1 MGKILIEIPMEINK
15 APKYI
20 FLLCIK
26 SSPFKHKKRIE
37 IVIWHKCKLSLKNLN
52 IKTQIINLKIF
63 ELLSDKISFGNQ
75 LYKRFQV
82 LEIKKI
88 FKEIQINFAKNKG
101 KKLNGYMIIAKNKS

>member
-1 MGKILIEIPMEINK
+1 
-15 APKYI
+15 
-20 FLLCIK
+20 
-26 SSPFKHKKRIE
+26 
-37 IVIWHKCKLSLKNLN
+37 
-52 IKTQIINLKIF
+52 LKIF

>member
-1 MGKILIEIPMEINK
+1 
-15 APKYI
+15 
-20 FLLCIK
+20 
-26 SSPFKHKKRIE
+26 
-37 IVIWHKCKLSLKNLN
+37 
-52 IKTQIINLKIF
+52 LKIF

-101 KKLNGYMIIAKNKS
+101 KKLNGYMIIAKNKSLGTNYGLGVFYWEPECNSNWNGYTLGAFDNSGKPTSAMSAFAN